1 MGRAIKNAR
10 DNWEPVLE
18 KLVVS
23 IRKKFSAAFD
33 RIGCAREIRISRHE
47 GFDKWTINILVKFH
61 EKERLQLL
69 TAQRQSGE
77 EHSLTTILYLM
88 SLTEEARSSFSLVD
102 EINRGM
108 DIKAERAVTT
118 LRLRSPAKPIALNA
132 SHHPKAAS

>member
-69 TAQRQSGE
+69 TAQRQS
-77 EHSLTTILYLM
+77 
-88 SLTEEARSSFSLVD
+88 EEARSSFSLVD